1 MFLQNAIKSSPKLKK
16 IVHWLLIPRGQAR
29 PTLWVRLF
37 INPFFHKKGSSIII
51 RVNNWLSK
59 NALIGATGI
68 PAKNM
73 PASPSAEAY
82 PALVIKKYNFETGS
96 RQKV

>member
-29 PTLWVRLF
+29 PKLWVRLF
-37 INPFFHKKGSSIII
+37 INPFFHKKGSTIIE
-51 RVNNWLSK
+51 VNNRISK
-59 NALIGATGI
+59 NALIGVVG
-68 PAKNM
+68 M
-73 PASPSAEAY
+73 PAENMSASPIAVAY
-82 PALVIKKYNFETGS
+82 PARVINKYNFATGS

>member
-1 MFLQNAIKSSPKLKK
+1 MFLQNATKSSPKLKK

-29 PTLWVRLF
+29 PKLWVRLF
-37 INPFFHKKGSSIII
+37 INPFFHKKGSSTII
-51 RVNNWLSK
+51 RVNNWVSK
-59 NALIGATGI
+59 NALIGVFGA

-73 PASPSAEAY
+73 PASPVAMAN
-82 PALVIKKYNFETGS
+82 PAQVINKYNFATGS

>member
-29 PTLWVRLF
+29 PKLWVRLF
-37 INPFFHKKGSSIII
+37 ITPFFHKKGSSTIIK
-51 RVNNWLSK
+51 VNNRASK
-59 NALIGATGI
+59 NALIGAIGI
-68 PAKNM
+68 PKKNM
-73 PASPSAEAY
+73 PASPIAVAN
-82 PALVIKKYNFETGS
+82 PAQVINKYNFATGS